1 MLRTVGN
8 ELVDAKDEIKES
20 SSKQNEEVKTVKLEL
35 DDLRHKNAT
44 MIEAYEAK
52 NTELRSKIELLS
64 KKVEHLKNLCTEKEK
79 EQTTSQNKVAKL
91 NEEISQ
97 LTYEKSNITKE
108 LTSLRTSY
116 KQKEKL

>member
-1 MLRTVGN
+1 
-8 ELVDAKDEIKES
+8 
-20 SSKQNEEVKTVKLEL
+20 
-35 DDLRHKNAT
+35 

-116 KQKEKL
+116 KQKEKTVSYLEEQVKQFSGKRTWLKNPQNS